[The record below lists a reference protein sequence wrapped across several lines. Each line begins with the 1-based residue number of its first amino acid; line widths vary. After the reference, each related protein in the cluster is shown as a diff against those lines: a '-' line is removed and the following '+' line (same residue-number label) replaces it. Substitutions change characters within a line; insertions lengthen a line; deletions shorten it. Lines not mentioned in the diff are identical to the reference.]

1 MHKFALFF
9 MLALTASMI
18 AVLSEPVFAQEMTG
32 DATSADNPT
41 SDAASEDS
49 QTGEQTT
56 DTGSPDA
63 AMSEEM
69 TADSTSMEMTTMA
82 SHIDSPLKQM
92 SMGIDPHQIQ
102 CGTGHK
108 LVFKASNWH
117 PACVKESSFQT
128 LSAWGWIANHDP
140 SQDDLTK
147 MMEEHMAKYPKE
159 TEQEHQTDIKENM
172 DVKDESSSTNST
184 STDQPAP
191 QSHTVELSESM
202 DMGAQ

>member
-9 MLALTASMI
+9 MLALTASVV

-32 DATSADNPT
+32 DVTADNSAT
-41 SDAASEDS
+41 NESTGEDS
-49 QTGEQTT
+49 TGEQTT
-56 DTGSPDA
+56 DSSTG
-63 AMSEEM
+63 
-69 TADSTSMEMTTMA
+69 MEMTTMA
-82 SHIDSPLKQM
+82 SHTDSPLKQM
-92 SMGIDPHQIQ
+92 SMGVDPHQIQ
-102 CGTGHK
+102 CATGHK
-108 LVFKASNWH
+108 LVFKASNWQ

-147 MMEEHMAKYPKE
+147 MMEDQMAKYPK
-159 TEQEHQTDIKENM
+159 TEQESQTQIEENM
-172 DVKDESSSTNST
+172 DVKDESSGTNST

-191 QSHTVELSESM
+191 QSHTINLSENM